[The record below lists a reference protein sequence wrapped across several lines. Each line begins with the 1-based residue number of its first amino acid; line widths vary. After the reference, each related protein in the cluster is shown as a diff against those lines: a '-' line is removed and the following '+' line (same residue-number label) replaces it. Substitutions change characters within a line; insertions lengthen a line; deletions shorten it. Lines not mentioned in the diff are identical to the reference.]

1 MLKKMTDKQKQM
13 TAEFVGTGCLYHRQ
27 KEEKRVLLTYLAKN
41 TALSVKSAKAVV
53 DSVYKLYEGE
63 NHE

>member
-1 MLKKMTDKQKQM
+1 MNVEKMTEKQKQM
-13 TAEFVGTGCLYHRQ
+13 TAEFVGQVAYIIG
-27 KEEKRVLLTYLAKN
+27 KRGKKGAVDYLAKN

-63 NHE
+63 SHE